1 MLLST
6 AIPIVIAAIVIVII
20 SRGMFIKP
28 IIPRI
33 KKAAIKFGT
42 IPMKDKATFLKDY
55 KGASA
60 SVSVRKLF
68 FIQLVNWVDEMESII
83 EQEWDKGDYSK
94 LFPIAS
100 PFPYKLCQYLA
111 GMLTVLKDEITA
123 LTENAILNKSND
135 NDNRKPNLYS

>member
-1 MLLST
+1 MHTNTLPL
-6 AIPIVIAAIVIVII
+6 P
-20 SRGMFIKP
+20 
-28 IIPRI
+28 
-33 KKAAIKFGT
+33 
-42 IPMKDKATFLKDY
+42 DKAKFLKDY

-83 EQEWDKGDYSK
+83 EEEWDKGDYSK

-135 NDNRKPNLYS
+135 NDNKVHTMHRVKKKEKTPTKKNNNIVKQQQQSKYVAGKGGENA